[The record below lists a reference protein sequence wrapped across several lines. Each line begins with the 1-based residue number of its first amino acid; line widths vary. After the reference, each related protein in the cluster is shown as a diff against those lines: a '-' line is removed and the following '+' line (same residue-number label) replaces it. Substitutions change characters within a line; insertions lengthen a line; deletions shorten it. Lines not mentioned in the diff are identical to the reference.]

1 MYLKW
6 PSHYNVK
13 NSIEIFFIKTDV
25 SEFSFL
31 QAEKFY
37 KIKNNSH
44 VGSWR

>member
-13 NSIEIFFIKTDV
+13 NSIEIYFFIKTDV
-25 SEFSFL
+25 SEISIL

-37 KIKNNSH
+37 KIKSM
-44 VGSWR
+44 